1 MVKDAALPCL
11 LMAAAAADEGPLPWR
26 QCQWI
31 RSVQSVWSNGKI
43 ITPNNNPTQHPP
55 HRILTSCWCAWHAF
69 SFRAVKCKGVLCNYE
84 TTTAVASTHTH
95 AYIVYWKQQQ
105 TLHGVCGGL
114 ASLSAVFLSLHPHP
128 RPRPHPLLFVL
139 GGMRVWT
146 MHTPLR
152 FAEDMNFGPPRNTCD
167 IIYLY

>member
-105 TLHGVCGGL
+105 TYTVCVVAKRLFLQSFFHCIRIHVHVRIRSYLSWGACVFEQCIPHSVLQRIWISVLHVI
-114 ASLSAVFLSLHPHP
+114 
-128 RPRPHPLLFVL
+128 
-139 GGMRVWT
+139 RVT
-146 MHTPLR
+146 
-152 FAEDMNFGPPRNTCD
+152 
-167 IIYLY
+167 